1 MAKKI
6 ILVSDDVEETLELL
20 KYSLE
25 IAGYSVITAKNGEE
39 ALKQSQELRPDLIIL
54 DIVMPK
60 IDGYTVNSKLKE
72 SEKTKDI
79 PVVIS
84 TTRGLMSKMFSTD
97 GKTKIDS
104 FLEKPY
110 TVEDLWSKVK
120 EILEDGLWS
129 KDK

>member
-1 MAKKI
+1 M
-6 ILVSDDVEETLELL
+6 
-20 KYSLE
+20 
-25 IAGYSVITAKNGEE
+25 
-39 ALKQSQELRPDLIIL
+39 
-54 DIVMPK
+54 
-60 IDGYTVNSKLKE
+60 DGYPVNSKLKE

-97 GKTKIDS
+97 GKTKIDG

-120 EILEDGLWS
+120 EILEE
-129 KDK
+129 

>member
-6 ILVSDDVEETLELL
+6 VLVSDDVEETLELL

-25 IAGYSVITAKNGEE
+25 IAGYEVITAKDGEE
-39 ALKQSQELRPDLIIL
+39 ALKQAQEIRPHLIIL

-97 GKTKIDS
+97 GKTKIDG

-120 EILEDGLWS
+120 ELLEDELWS
-129 KDK
+129 K

>member
-1 MAKKI
+1 MTKKI
-6 ILVSDDVEETLELL
+6 VLVSDDVEETLELL

-25 IAGYSVITAKNGEE
+25 IAGYEVITAKDGEE
-39 ALKQSQELRPDLIIL
+39 ALKKAQAIKPDLMIL

-60 IDGYTVNSKLKE
+60 IDGYTVNSKLRE
-72 SEKTKDI
+72 SEGTKNI

-84 TTRGLMSKMFSTD
+84 TTRGLMSKMFSSD

-120 EILEDGLWS
+120 EILE
-129 KDK
+129 K